1 MSRTTSNVG
10 KPGFILGVNY
20 DANDGRQVDFS
31 RVPTSFENADGNK
44 ELPGGT
50 VVSELG
56 SGKVVPRSST
66 KAAITNLTEDGT
78 GTATATA
85 ADHGYEVGDE
95 IKITGAGV
103 DAYNGTWTIATV
115 PDADTFTFDGVSGS
129 PADDGSGATAVIVAM
144 GILLATA
151 LQGDTQDAI
160 SGYGL
165 VIGGVVFKNLLE
177 EDGNSDFDTWL
188 SELKENGTGFVF
200 ESYSDDR
207 SN

>member
-20 DANDGRQVDFS
+20 DANDGRQVDFD
-31 RVPTSFENADGNK
+31 RVPASFENADGNK

-66 KAAITNLTEDGT
+66 KGSITNLTET
-78 GTATATA
+78 GETATATEA
-85 ADHGYEVGDE
+85 GHGREVGDE
-95 IKITGAGV
+95 ITIEGAGE
-103 DAYNGTWTIATV
+103 AGYNGTWTIASV
-115 PDADTFTFDGVSGS
+115 VDADNYTFDV
-129 PADDGSGATAVIVAM
+129 GATVVDDSTGATVYTKAS

-151 LQGDTQDAI
+151 LEGDDIDAI

-177 EDGNSDFDTWL
+177 EDGNGDFDTWL
-188 SELKENGTGFVF
+188 SELKEAGTGFAF
-200 ESYSDDR
+200 ETYSDDR
-207 SN
+207 SS